1 MKAYIEVVT
10 LNVNDV
16 ITTSTTAC
24 TGETPTGGDF

>member
-16 ITTSTTAC
+16 ITTSANAC